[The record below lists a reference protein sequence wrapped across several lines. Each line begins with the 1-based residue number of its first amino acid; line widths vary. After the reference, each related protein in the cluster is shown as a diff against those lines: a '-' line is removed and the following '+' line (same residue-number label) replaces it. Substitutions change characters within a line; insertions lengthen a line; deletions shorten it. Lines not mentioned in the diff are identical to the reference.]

1 MGLKDRFP
9 QPRLWLLL
17 HLLPSL
23 ALYRKTTVP
32 HRQVCLPQLY
42 PQTEVTW
49 GREEPWGLGFLK
61 SGWSVIQWIV
71 WGLALLHLNPL

>member
-1 MGLKDRFP
+1 MVTMWSTTPVHMAWGKIQGLKDHFP

-23 ALYRKTTVP
+23 ALYRKTTAP

-42 PQTEVTW
+42 PHTEVTW
-49 GREEPWGLGFLK
+49 G
-61 SGWSVIQWIV
+61 
-71 WGLALLHLNPL
+71 A